1 MVGYEKTCKIRK
13 KLTSISS
20 EIFSKN
26 LYLHILV
33 TFPRQN
39 RFFKRSVRKHC
50 TEDNV
55 LTVGNRGDS
64 YFFPVSIFTV
74 PQQP

>member
-1 MVGYEKTCKIRK
+1 MAGHEKSGKIRK

-20 EIFSKN
+20 KNSSKN

-39 RFFKRSVRKHC
+39 RFF
-50 TEDNV
+50 
-55 LTVGNRGDS
+55 G
-64 YFFPVSIFTV
+64 V
-74 PQQP
+74 PHEIVAPRIMCIR